1 MVGSEVE
8 LQEEGCTAPM
18 GSNFIHCHLNFEVKM
33 SFTQKAR
40 FVSGGHMTD
49 PPTIITYSSVVL
61 HNSVQLA
68 FLWAA
73 LNDLDLLA
81 ADISNT
87 YLNAP
92 VCGIEF
98 GQQNLGKVTVITR
111 VLFGLKSSSTGWRLM
126 HSASQQDL
134 DFKSTIV
141 YPDKLLRPDT
151 INDGQRYY
159 ESKMMENTTMNIFLC
174 MLMIY

>member
-18 GSNFIHCHLNFEVKM
+18 GSNFIRCHLNFEVKM

-68 FLWAA
+68 FL
-73 LNDLDLLA
+73 
-81 ADISNT
+81 
-87 YLNAP
+87 
-92 VCGIEF
+92 
-98 GQQNLGKVTVITR
+98 
-111 VLFGLKSSSTGWRLM
+111 
-126 HSASQQDL
+126 
-134 DFKSTIV
+134 
-141 YPDKLLRPDT
+141 
-151 INDGQRYY
+151 
-159 ESKMMENTTMNIFLC
+159 
-174 MLMIY
+174 